1 MVSDATAQIRVAL
14 QHSGGGW
21 SRRTTRTYR
30 RGSGS
35 MPGNPSVNCAPQRR
49 DRAPGVPRTASAA
62 ARYATHP
69 AGALAPGRPL
79 LPEQT
84 SQGPEPR
91 PAFDDPS
98 YELSLTLKD

>member
-69 AGALAPGRPL
+69 AGALARDGRCSPSRHL
-79 LPEQT
+79 KGRNQDLHLTIRAT
-84 SQGPEPR
+84 S
-91 PAFDDPS
+91 
-98 YELSLTLKD
+98 YH